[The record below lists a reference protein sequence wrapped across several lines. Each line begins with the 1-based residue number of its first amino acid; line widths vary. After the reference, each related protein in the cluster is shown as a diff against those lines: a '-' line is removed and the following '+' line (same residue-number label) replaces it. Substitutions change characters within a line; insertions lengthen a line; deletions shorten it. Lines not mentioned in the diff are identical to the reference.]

1 MSTQLNLTPLP
12 LLQPHANA
20 SAALKAASFKS
31 ASFKS
36 ASRKPGRPAGGN
48 SGESPEADLSSVFRR
63 HEDFES
69 QERSTAARLSLTGV
83 HLVDG
88 ALQLFELLPRLA
100 KLAFRRQAL
109 VVGKV
114 FGGFCDERV
123 QIRCGLGR
131 GGGCRGCRSGSRW
144 LRRAQR
150 RGGSAKEGRQ
160 RRLEGW
166 SVREPV
172 LKREHNEAQL
182 RHRAPLGLEG
192 NRLRIQCRAPGP
204 NRHPVPHAHP
214 PTLLFPPPH

>member
-83 HLVDG
+83 QLVDC
-88 ALQLFELLPRLA
+88 ALQLFKLRPRLA
-100 KLAFRRQAL
+100 KLAFRRHAL

-131 GGGCRGCRSGSRW
+131 GGGCRGGSRR
-144 LRRAQR
+144 LRWAQR
-150 RGGSAKEGRQ
+150 RRGSAKEGRQ
-160 RRLEGW
+160 RRL
-166 SVREPV
+166 
-172 LKREHNEAQL
+172 
-182 RHRAPLGLEG
+182 
-192 NRLRIQCRAPGP
+192 
-204 NRHPVPHAHP
+204 
-214 PTLLFPPPH
+214 